1 MRAMSAAGAAPSGA
15 GKHADLLDQLGAD
28 LVGGRLTPGSV
39 LSTEQVEQR
48 YAVSRSIAREAVKV
62 LESMGVVASRRR
74 VGITVRPE
82 AEWDALSPLIVRWR
96 LDGPGREAELQS
108 LSELRSG
115 IEPVAA
121 RLAAGR
127 ASEAQQDALAS
138 AAAGMS
144 STGRRGDLEA
154 YLRHDA
160 AFHHTLL
167 RASGNPMLARF
178 GDLVE
183 EVLAGRTHHRLMP
196 SRPNPQAIDWHREV
210 AEAVASRDAVAAE
223 AGMALIV
230 AEAQAAMTEQ
240 LAASSD

>member
-1 MRAMSAAGAAPSGA
+1 MRATSAAGAAPSGA
-15 GKHADLLDQLGAD
+15 GKHADLLDQLGSD
-28 LVGGRLTPGSV
+28 LVDGHLVPGAV

-48 YAVSRSIAREAVKV
+48 YGVSRSIAREAVKV

-82 AEWDALSPLIVRWR
+82 EEWDALSPLIVRWR
-96 LDGPGREAELQS
+96 LAGPGREAELQS

-127 ASEAQQDALAS
+127 ASVAQQDALAS

-160 AFHHTLL
+160 VFHHTLL

-183 EVLAGRTHHRLMP
+183 EVLAGRTHHHLMP
-196 SRPNPQAIDWHREV
+196 SNPNPQAIDWHREV
-210 AEAVASRDAVAAE
+210 ADAIASRDAAAAE

-230 AEAQAAMTEQ
+230 AEAQSAMTAQ
-240 LAASSD
+240 LAVSPD